1 MANSDNL
8 KPRTFFTK
16 LPTIQQAIAWRKNQ
30 AERGQEPSPLF
41 IVVFDP
47 PTTKDGGKTTYKYAD
62 SLVAIK
68 APDGR
73 LIPTRSTRENKPQVS
88 ASVSASISRI
98 ARSASADQD
107 LRILRVPADWKIPS
121 SNDFPENLL
130 HAIEKAGISERKKK
144 Q

>member
-1 MANSDNL
+1 MSNL
-8 KPRTFFTK
+8 IPNIRTKK
-16 LPTIQQAIAWRKNQ
+16 LPTVQQAIAWIKSQ

-47 PTTKDGGKTTYKYAD
+47 PAAKDREKTNYKYAD

-73 LIPTRSTRENKPQVS
+73 LIPTRSTRENKAQIS
-88 ASVSASISRI
+88 ASVSASISRV
-98 ARSASADQD
+98 ARSGLTGID
-107 LRILRVPADWKIPS
+107 LRILSVPADWKIPS
-121 SNDFPENLL
+121 ADDFSENLL
-130 HAIEKAGISERKKK
+130 NAIEQAGIEERKKK